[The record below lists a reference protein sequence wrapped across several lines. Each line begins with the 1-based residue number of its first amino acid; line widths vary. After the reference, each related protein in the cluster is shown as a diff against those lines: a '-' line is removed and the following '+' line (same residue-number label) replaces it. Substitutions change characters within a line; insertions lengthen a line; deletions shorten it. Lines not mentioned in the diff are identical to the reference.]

1 MKTIYEKI
9 EDFWKKANV
18 IAIVCN
24 QFGDSGKGKI
34 VDLLAYS
41 ANMIIRGTGGDNA
54 GHTVLINGKKYIFHV
69 IPSGILYD
77 SEGKTNII
85 GKGTVVNPRTVL
97 LELATLREN
106 NLSYNNLMIS
116 LKAKL
121 ILPHHILIDRLG
133 NRPEV
138 KDRIGTTGRG
148 IGPAYVDHYDRQGL
162 VVNDLL
168 NKDIFRKKLERN
180 IGNKLAFLK
189 CFNSEAV
196 RQIMFHEHLEQGMYY
211 VNEETIFD
219 IDAIVGSYCGYGK
232 ELKPFIRDTDAFVK
246 EALLQEKNII
256 LEGAQGLLLSIDSGT
271 YPFVTS
277 SDCSWLGLAEGCG
290 IKPRC
295 VDLVLGVTKAF
306 YMTRVGEGPFPTELG
321 GEISARW
328 CGKKEATRETE
339 TQRYLDAGVNHKDEF
354 LQGIGIR
361 IEGDEYGAT
370 TGRPRRV
377 GWLDLPLLRYAI
389 LRNGSC
395 LVLTKLDVLDQ
406 CETIK
411 ICDEYVYTGPTY
423 YYGERV
429 INPGDKLKIAIPNA
443 EVLANCQ
450 PMYKE
455 FEGWQCDIS
464 KTRYL
469 YDIPERLRKILQW
482 LRFVTPSRL
491 SILSVG
497 ADREDTII

>member
-1 MKTIYEKI
+1 MKTIHEKI
-9 EDFWKKANV
+9 RDFWKKIRV
-18 IAIVCN
+18 LAIVCN

-34 VDLLAYS
+34 IDLLALF
-41 ANMIIRGTGGDNA
+41 ANIIVRGTGGDNA
-54 GHTVLINGKKYIFHV
+54 GHTVLTNGKKYTFHV

-116 LKAKL
+116 LKANL

-162 VVNDLL
+162 IVNDLL
-168 NKDIFRKKLERN
+168 NEDIFWGKLKRSVE
-180 IGNKLAFLK
+180 NKIAFLK
-189 CFNSEAV
+189 CFDPEIV
-196 RQIMFHEHLEQGMYY
+196 KQIMNHPHLENGRYY
-211 VNEETIFD
+211 HNEKSILD
-219 IDAIVGSYCGYGK
+219 MDAILDRYLEYGR
-232 ELKPFIRDTDAFVK
+232 ELRPFIRDTDAFVR
-246 EALLQEKNII
+246 EALFQEKNII

-277 SDCSWLGLAEGCG
+277 SDCSWFGLSEGCG
-290 IKPRC
+290 INPGR
-295 VDLVLGVTKAF
+295 VDLVLGVTKSF

-321 GEISARW
+321 GEMSAKW
-328 CGKKEATRETE
+328 CGSKEATKEKE
-339 TQRYLDAGVNHKDEF
+339 TQKYPNAGVNHKDEF

-361 IEGDEYGAT
+361 FEGDEYGAT

-389 LRNGSC
+389 LRNGPY
-395 LVLTKLDVLDQ
+395 LVLTKLDVLDR

-411 ICDEYVYTGPTY
+411 ICHEYVYAGPTY
-423 YYGERV
+423 HYGERV
-429 INPGDKLKIAIPNA
+429 INPGDKLRVAIPNA
-443 EVLANCQ
+443 EVLAHCQ
-450 PMYKE
+450 PAYKE

-464 KTRYL
+464 KKRSSNDL
-469 YDIPERLRKILQW
+469 PEKLREILQW
-482 LRFVTPSRL
+482 LRIVTPGRL

-497 ADREDTII
+497 ADREDTIF

>member
-9 EDFWKKANV
+9 EDFWEKAKV

-34 VDLLAYS
+34 VDLLAHL
-41 ANMIIRGTGGDNA
+41 ADVIIRGTGGDNA

-77 SEGKTNII
+77 SEDKTNII

-116 LKAKL
+116 LKANL
-121 ILPHHILIDRLG
+121 ILPYHILIDRLG

-162 VVNDLL
+162 IVNDLL
-168 NKDIFRKKLERN
+168 NPDIFWGKLKRSVEDK
-180 IGNKLAFLK
+180 IALLK
-189 CFNSEAV
+189 CFDPEVV
-196 RQIMFHEHLEQGMYY
+196 RQVMNDPYLENGRYY
-211 VNEETIFD
+211 YNERD
-219 IDAIVGSYCGYGK
+219 ILDMDAISESYLEYSE
-232 ELKPFIRDTDAFVK
+232 ELKPFIRDTDAFIG
-246 EALLQEKNII
+246 EALSQGKNII

-290 IKPRC
+290 INPKS

-321 GEISARW
+321 GEMSAKW

-339 TQRYLDAGVNHKDEF
+339 MQKYPDAGINHKDEF

-361 IEGDEYGAT
+361 FEGDEYGAT

-389 LRNGSC
+389 LRNGPH

-406 CETIK
+406 CERIK
-411 ICDEYVYTGPTY
+411 ICDGYIYTGPTY
-423 YYGERV
+423 CYGERV
-429 INPGDKLKIAIPNA
+429 INCGNKLKVAIPNA
-443 EVLANCQ
+443 EVLTHCQ
-450 PMYKE
+450 PVYKE

-482 LRFVTPSRL
+482 LRFVTPGRL

-497 ADREDTII
+497 ADREDTIF